1 MIYATDSRAPEPVGT
16 LQPGEV
22 PVQWTPDGRGLLIAR
37 GGGLPWTI
45 ERQDLATGKRT
56 PAATIRAHDPAGL
69 RLSVFAISRDAKYY
83 VHSYSR
89 LLSDLFLV
97 TGLK

>member
-1 MIYATDSRAPEPVGT
+1 
-16 LQPGEV
+16 
-22 PVQWTPDGRGLLIAR
+22 
-37 GGGLPWTI
+37 
-45 ERQDLATGKRT
+45 
-56 PAATIRAHDPAGL
+56 
-69 RLSVFAISRDAKYY
+69 LSVFAISRDAKYY